1 MRMSELRELE
11 KGDLIEKLN
20 NLQRQLFDLKIQV
33 AQGKMTTP
41 SKIKQV
47 KKDIARI
54 KTLLR
59 ERELGINRGALS

>member
-1 MRMSELRELE
+1 MKMSELRELE
-11 KGDLIEKLN
+11 RGDLIEKLN
-20 NLQRQLFDLKIQV
+20 NLQKQLFDLKIQV

-41 SKIKQV
+41 SKMKQI

-59 ERELGINRGALS
+59 EKELGINRSLS